1 MFSGKHFMP
10 AITTPF
16 NAYGLR
22 MSANSP
28 CVGGTTA
35 VVVSYRFAKYLSTV
49 HVSPPL
55 ETVAMSM
62 VSAKGTTL
70 CVVCTVTFSTPF
82 AKAHAREGASRVSG
96 ERMSRFE
103 CH

>member
-1 MFSGKHFMP
+1 
-10 AITTPF
+10 
-16 NAYGLR
+16 
-22 MSANSP
+22 
-28 CVGGTTA
+28 
-35 VVVSYRFAKYLSTV
+35 LSTV

-62 VSAKGTTL
+62 ISAKGTRVNEWRII
-70 CVVCTVTFSTPF
+70 CTPF
-82 AKAHAREGASRVSG
+82 AKAHAREGAGRVSG